1 MFPRSAVAGV
11 YVDRDI
17 WENLSKLITGVKL
30 QRIHLAVI
38 ILDASIQI

>member
-30 QRIHLAVI
+30 QRNFGCFHPELN
-38 ILDASIQI
+38 